1 MNYEDIQSGYDSVT
15 RIINN
20 LNEYL
25 NVELKKQSVYYLF
38 KDTFDDGVR
47 LYNPEAMELYYIDFV
62 DDFEMVHSKVYSLT
76 KQELRSSVQYITD
89 MPTKTLKPISYDRV
103 CEYIKDHSDK
113 LDVEAYCK
121 LQTAFSVNIF

>member
-1 MNYEDIQSGYDSVT
+1 MNYEDIQSGYDGVT

-113 LDVEAYCK
+113 LDVETYCK

>member
-89 MPTKTLKPISYDRV
+89 IPTKTLKPISYDRV

-113 LDVEAYCK
+113 LDVETYCK